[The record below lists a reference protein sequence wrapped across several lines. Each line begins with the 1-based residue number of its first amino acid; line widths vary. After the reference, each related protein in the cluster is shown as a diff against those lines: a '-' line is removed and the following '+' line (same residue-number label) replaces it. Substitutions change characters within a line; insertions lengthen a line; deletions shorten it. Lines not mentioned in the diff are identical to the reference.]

1 MNIFSCI
8 CVKFPSRKIDLENV
22 SKYKMQMLK
31 TRKLSKTKLHQMIK
45 NKANVTDS
53 SENANRKLGQDF
65 NIGQK
70 KNSRPKA
77 HGIRTAA

>member
-45 NKANVTDS
+45 NKAKVKDT
-53 SENANRKLGQDF
+53 SENANRKQGSDF
-65 NIGQK
+65 NIGQI

-77 HGIRTAA
+77 HRIRMAA

>member
-1 MNIFSCI
+1 MCQNA
-8 CVKFPSRKIDLENV
+8 DAEN
-22 SKYKMQMLK
+22 KE
-31 TRKLSKTKLHQMIK
+31 TIPKTKLHQMIK
-45 NKANVTDS
+45 NKAKVTDT

-77 HGIRTAA
+77 NRMKRAA

>member
-1 MNIFSCI
+1 MHMCEISQSKNRPRE
-8 CVKFPSRKIDLENV
+8 CVKIQNADAEN
-22 SKYKMQMLK
+22 KE
-31 TRKLSKTKLHQMIK
+31 TTPKTKLHQMIK
-45 NKANVTDS
+45 NKAKVTDT